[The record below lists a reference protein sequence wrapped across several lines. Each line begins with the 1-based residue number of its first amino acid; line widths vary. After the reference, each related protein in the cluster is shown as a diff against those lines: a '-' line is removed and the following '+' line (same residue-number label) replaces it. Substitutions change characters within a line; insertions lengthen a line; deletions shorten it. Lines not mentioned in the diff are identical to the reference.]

1 MTAGTALAR
10 AGVIVSGAFLA
21 SRALG
26 WLRVSITTAIFGAS
40 PDLDAFYAAFRI
52 PDLVFQLVAAGALG
66 SALVPVVAGLLAR
79 DDRARAWRVA
89 STVADLM
96 LVGLLVLSIG
106 FAVAA
111 PVLVPLITPGFD
123 VVQTE
128 LTIQLTRIMLLGP
141 VFLALGAVA
150 SSVLNASGRFA
161 AAALAPV
168 AYNLAII
175 GGAVLLSPFLG
186 VRALAIGVVVG
197 SLAHLVVQLPGLRRL
212 TGFAFDPRPDLTDP
226 MSGRVFGLMW
236 PRALGLGAG
245 QVTFII
251 NTTLASALGPGAIT
265 AYTVGFTVL
274 QLPLGLIAV
283 PLGVVLLPT
292 MSRALAAGE
301 RASFSA
307 MVDRSLRLLAYV
319 MLFLTAVMIVG
330 RDQIVRLLFEYGR
343 FDVQA
348 SNVAADTLMVFAV
361 GLAAHAMIA
370 VLARAFYANQ
380 DTRTPVLAAF
390 VSVGVNVTV
399 SVLTVG
405 TLGLS
410 GLALGIALGA
420 WVEVLILLWRLA
432 RDIPGLDPGR
442 EVRWWLVFGGGS
454 ALAGAAGW
462 LVLRLLRELLGADP
476 GKVALAV
483 ELTVA
488 TAAAAAA
495 YLAFSRALRL
505 GEPAAVWSLA
515 LRAVRGRDPG

>member
-1 MTAGTALAR
+1 MTTTGALAR

-26 WLRVSITTAIFGAS
+26 WLRVSISTAIFGAS
-40 PDLDAFYAAFRI
+40 PDLDSFYAAFRI

-66 SALVPVVAGLLAR
+66 SALVPIMASLLAH

-96 LVGLLVLSIG
+96 LVALLVLSLA

-111 PVLVPLITPGFD
+111 PWLVPLITPGFD

-128 LTIQLTRIMLLGP
+128 LTIRLTRIMLLGP
-141 VFLALGAVA
+141 IFLALGAVA

-168 AYNLAII
+168 AYNIAII
-175 GGAVLLSPFLG
+175 ASAVLLGPVIG
-186 VRALAIGVVVG
+186 VGALAIGVVVG
-197 SLAHLVVQLPGLRRL
+197 SLVYLVVQLPGIRER
-212 TGFAFDPRPDLTDP
+212 TGFLFDPRPDVGDP
-226 MSGRVFGLMW
+226 MARKVFGLMW
-236 PRALGLGAG
+236 PRAIGLGAA
-245 QVTFII
+245 QITFIV
-251 NTTLASALGPGAIT
+251 NTTLASLLGAGAIT

-283 PLGVVLLPT
+283 PLGVVLLPS
-292 MSRALAAGE
+292 MSRAVAVGE
-301 RASFSA
+301 KASFAA

-319 MLFLTAVMIVG
+319 MLFLTALMIVA

-343 FDVQA
+343 FGTEA
-348 SNVAADTLMVFAV
+348 SNVAADTLMVFSI

-370 VLARAFYANQ
+370 VLARAFYATH

-405 TLGLS
+405 TLGLA

-432 RDIPGLDPGR
+432 GVIPGVGIGR
-442 EVRWWLVFGGGS
+442 EARWWLVFGGGA
-454 ALAGAAGW
+454 ALAGAGAW
-462 LVLRLLRELLGADP
+462 LSLRLLRELLGPDP

-483 ELTVA
+483 ELVIA
-488 TAAAAAA
+488 TAASAAVYVA
-495 YLAFSRALRL
+495 YSRLLRL
-505 GEPAAVWSLA
+505 GEPAAVLSLA
-515 LRAVRGRDPG
+515 RRAVRGGDAA

>member
-1 MTAGTALAR
+1 MTTSGALAR

-21 SRALG
+21 SRTLG

-66 SALVPVVAGLLAR
+66 SALVPIVASLIAH
-79 DDRARAWRVA
+79 DERARAWRVV

-96 LVGLLVLSIG
+96 LVGLLVLSLG
-106 FAVAA
+106 FAVFA

-123 VVQTE
+123 VVETE
-128 LTIQLTRIMLLGP
+128 LTIQLTRVMLLGP
-141 VFLALGAVA
+141 VFLALGAIA

-168 AYNLAII
+168 AYNVAII
-175 GGAVLLSPFLG
+175 GAAVLLSPFLG

-197 SLAHLVVQLPGLRRL
+197 SLAHLVVQLPGLRER
-212 TGFAFDPRPDLTDP
+212 TGFVFDARADGADP
-226 MSGRVFGLMW
+226 MARRVFGLMW

-245 QVTFII
+245 QLTFII
-251 NTTLASALGPGAIT
+251 NTTLASALGAGAIT

-292 MSRALAAGE
+292 MSRAVAVGE
-301 RASFSA
+301 RASFAS
-307 MVDRSLRLLAYV
+307 MVDRSLRMLAYV

-330 RDQIVRLLFEYGR
+330 RDQIVRLLFQYGR
-343 FDVQA
+343 FGVTA
-348 SNVAADTLMVFAV
+348 SNVAADTLMVFAL

-370 VLARAFYANQ
+370 VLARAFYAFH
-380 DTRTPVLAAF
+380 DTRTPVVAAF
-390 VSVGVNVTV
+390 VSVGVNITV

-405 TLGLS
+405 SLGLS

-420 WVEVLILLWRLA
+420 WVEVFILLWRLS
-432 RDIPGLDPGR
+432 DTIPGLRVGR

-454 ALAGAAGW
+454 VVAGAAAW

-476 GKVALAV
+476 GKIALAV
-483 ELTVA
+483 ELTLA
-488 TAAAAAA
+488 TAAAAAI
-495 YLAFSRALRL
+495 YLLYSRVLHL
-505 GEPAAVWSLA
+505 GEPAVVLSLA
-515 LRAVRGRDPG
+515 RRAIRGRDPG

>member
-1 MTAGTALAR
+1 MTAATALAR

-26 WLRVSITTAIFGAS
+26 WLRVSITTTIFGAS
-40 PDLDAFYAAFRI
+40 PELDAFYAAFRI

-66 SALVPVVAGLLAR
+66 SALVPVLAGLLAT
-79 DDRARAWRVA
+79 DERARAWRVV

-96 LVGLLVLSIG
+96 LVGLLVLSLG

-111 PVLVPLITPGFD
+111 PWLVPLITPGFD
-123 VVQTE
+123 AVQTE

-141 VFLALGAVA
+141 VFLALGAIA

-175 GGAVLLSPFLG
+175 GCAVLLSPFLG

-197 SLAHLVVQLPGLRRL
+197 SLAHLVVQLPGLRQR
-212 TGFAFDPRPDLTDP
+212 TGFVFDPRPDLDP
-226 MSGRVFGLMW
+226 TARKVFGLMW
-236 PRALGLGAG
+236 PRALGLGAV
-245 QVTFII
+245 QVTFIV

-265 AYTVGFTVL
+265 AYTVAFTVL

-292 MSRALAAGE
+292 MSRALAVGE
-301 RASFSA
+301 RASFAA

-319 MLFLTAVMIVG
+319 MLFLTAMMIVG

-343 FDVQA
+343 FGTEA

-370 VLARAFYANQ
+370 VLARAFYADQ

-410 GLALGIALGA
+410 GLALGIAVGA
-420 WVEVLILLWRLA
+420 WIEVLILLWRLSG
-432 RDIPGLDPGR
+432 RIPGLQVAA
-442 EVRWWLVFGGGS
+442 EARWWVVFGGG
-454 ALAGAAGW
+454 AAIAGAAGW
-462 LVLRLLRELLGADP
+462 LVLRLLRELLGSDP
-476 GKVALAV
+476 GKIALAT
-483 ELTVA
+483 ELTLA
-488 TAAAAAA
+488 TAVAAAV
-495 YLAFSRALRL
+495 YLGYSRALRL

-515 LRAVRGRDPG
+515 RRAVRRQDAG